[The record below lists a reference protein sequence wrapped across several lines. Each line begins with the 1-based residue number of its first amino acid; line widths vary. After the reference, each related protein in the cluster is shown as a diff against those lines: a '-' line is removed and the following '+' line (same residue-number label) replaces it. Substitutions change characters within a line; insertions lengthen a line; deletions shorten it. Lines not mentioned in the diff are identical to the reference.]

1 MQSHSLRALS
11 FLGVLA
17 VLSSSSTSGAAIVGG
32 AVTGGSALT
41 QGASFVELSVP
52 FLPPNGAANS
62 VGDDTFQTPDLYAFN
77 EDQNILIS
85 APLSVDVGTGPM
97 AGDIVA
103 SHYVFFDPDLTTD
116 VIGYVDFDADING
129 VATSTALLAAS
140 DFLANTGVNYLNPGL
155 RGLEFGDSVM
165 IDPLDPRRLLI
176 DFTAHTPGDY
186 VRVLTS
192 ESIVP
197 EPSTALLL
205 GLGLAALGARDRP
218 GRR

>member
-1 MQSHSLRALS
+1 MKPHHFCASCL
-11 FLGVLA
+11 FLTILA
-17 VLSSSSTSGAAIVGG
+17 SSTTSGAAVVGG
-32 AVTGGSALT
+32 SVTGGAALT
-41 QGASFVELSVP
+41 QGGSFVELSLP
-52 FLPPNGAANS
+52 FLPPNGATNS
-62 VGDDTFQTPDLYAFN
+62 VGDDTFQTPNLYAFN

-85 APLSVDVGTGPM
+85 APLSVDVGAGPV

-103 SHYVFFDPDLTTD
+103 SHYLFFDPDLSTD
-116 VIGYVDFDADING
+116 VIGYVDFDADIYG
-129 VATSTALLAAS
+129 VAASTALLEAT

-165 IDPLDPRRLLI
+165 IDSLNPRRLLI

-197 EPSTALLL
+197 EPSTALLM
-205 GLGLAALGARDRP
+205 GLGLAGLAS
-218 GRR
+218 RRR